1 MFQED
6 NWLAETWCY
15 AVEHAEV
22 GYSAVTH
29 GLVRQQRIFA
39 SVTRHSMLQEA
50 LSQPSAVEYGHR
62 VSSVARRRRVT
73 RMRYVGQW
81 PTT

>member
-6 NWLAETWCY
+6 NWLDETWRY
-15 AVEHAEV
+15 AVEHANV

-39 SVTRHSMLQEA
+39 SVTRHSMPQEA
-50 LSQPSAVEYGHR
+50 LSQPATVEYGQR
-62 VSSVARRRRVT
+62 ASSVARHRRET

-81 PTT
+81 LTT